1 MLGVIQTFGDD
12 LPAACLNSA
21 QEGWGFFNTFIV
33 KYGSDY
39 AICERTTRVLRL
51 ALTFFGGTVRP
62 ILPFVLKRMSAA
74 FEATGFSSYLW
85 IIGKII
91 GRFGNEEENVLRAA
105 FKEAL
110 EQASNKLVQL
120 LQGKTPASIPDGQ
133 YRLGLYQSCLRF

>member
-1 MLGVIQTFGDD
+1 MLGVIQTFGDA
-12 LPAACLNSA
+12 LPAACQGSA
-21 QEGWGFFNTFIV
+21 QEGWGFFDPFIV

-51 ALTFFGGTVRP
+51 ALTFYGATARP

-91 GRFGNEEENVLRAA
+91 GRFGNEEEAALRAA
-105 FKEAL
+105 FKEAF
-110 EQASNKLVQL
+110 EQSSKKLVQL
-120 LQGKTPASIPDGQ
+120 LQEKTPASIPDGELC
-133 YRLGLYQSCLRF
+133 RNLRHANI

>member
-12 LPAACLNSA
+12 LPAACQGSA
-21 QEGWGFFNTFIV
+21 QEGWGFFDPFIV

-51 ALTFFGGTVRP
+51 ALTFYGGTARP
-62 ILPFVLKRMSAA
+62 IIPFVLKRMSAA

-91 GRFGNEEENVLRAA
+91 GRFGNEEETVLRVA
-105 FKEAL
+105 FKEAF
-110 EQASNKLVQL
+110 EQSSKKLVQL
-120 LQGKTPASIPDGQ
+120 LQDKTPASIPDGK
-133 YRLGLYQSCLRF
+133 LCCNLCHAKV